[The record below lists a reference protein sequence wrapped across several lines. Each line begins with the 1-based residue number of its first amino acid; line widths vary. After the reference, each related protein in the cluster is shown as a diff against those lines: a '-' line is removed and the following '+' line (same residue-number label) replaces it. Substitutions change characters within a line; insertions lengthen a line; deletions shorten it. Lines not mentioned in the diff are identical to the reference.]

1 MNEGDLE
8 RVYQDVDL
16 VCCDGV
22 SISYPKLVA
31 GLVFPSLATCH
42 VLQFPTQH
50 TLLLPDYT
58 SADVTSIVHA
68 VLGLRLDALFSNNCD
83 QKAVKDEDDTKDL
96 SEYLEVE
103 TKEDSDDEEM
113 SGDDPLICK
122 ICFAQFKTRSG
133 WKNHKV
139 IHQKFRTKEFACYIC
154 FRRFYWEKDCRRHVK
169 NIHGVEDYHS
179 EESRAAANI
188 NQSSYFDPEK
198 RGNDFFNPNDDLETN
213 PIDLSTDLKNNFLKM
228 KIQMVKCKKNQL
240 NNAINNKKVV
250 MKPNCDNSQVK
261 EISGHS
267 QIDSKKSNRSNNRT
281 LNNNVKTNFSSS
293 SEETGEKP
301 SLMNGLEAS
310 VDSQNVGQNSEK
322 NKQEY
327 STKSKDTQKKFP
339 CQECSKKFLN
349 LKSLKSHSRGCNAP
363 KDSPY
368 SCTLCDRRFIDFEK
382 LQRHWKVNHSR
393 QTML

>member
-8 RVYQDVDL
+8 RVYQDIDL

-58 SADVTSIVHA
+58 SADVTNIVHA
-68 VLGLRLDALFSNNCD
+68 VLGLSLDALFSYNCE
-83 QKAVKDEDDTKDL
+83 QEAVKDDDTKDL

-103 TKEDSDDEEM
+103 TKEDSDDET
-113 SGDDPLICK
+113 SGDEPLICK
-122 ICFAQFKTRSG
+122 ICFAQFKTKSG

-154 FRRFYWEKDCRRHVK
+154 FRRFYWDKDCRRHVK
-169 NIHGVEDYHS
+169 NIHGIDNYDS
-179 EESRAAANI
+179 EESRSAANI
-188 NQSSYFDPEK
+188 NLSSLVNSDK
-198 RGNDFFNPNDDLETN
+198 SGNLSITPNDVSETN
-213 PIDLSTDLKNNFLKM
+213 PISSDLKNNFLKM

-250 MKPNCDNSQVK
+250 MKPNCDNNQVNEVNSGKNSQ
-261 EISGHS
+261 EE
-267 QIDSKKSNRSNNRT
+267 SNNSISSCNMT
-281 LNNNVKTNFSSS
+281 LNNNVKTDLSA
-293 SEETGEKP
+293 EETGGEK
-301 SLMNGLEAS
+301 SSQLNGLVS
-310 VDSQNVGQNSEK
+310 TVDCQSTALMIDLDSK
-322 NKQEY
+322 NQEY
-327 STKSKDTQKKFP
+327 SSKSKVPPKKFQ

-349 LKSLKSHSRGCNAP
+349 SKSLKSHSRGCNAP

-368 SCTLCDRRFIDFEK
+368 SCTLCDRRFLDFEK
-382 LQRHWKVNHSR
+382 LQKHWKVNHSR
-393 QTML
+393 QKML